1 MLLREF
7 TIEDYLISLIQEDEL
22 YIAKVTNNKG
32 QKVLYNEYK
41 DYENIKSCFDKIV
54 QAIEIDRIGIVD
66 IIGMLE
72 RSSVM

>member
-7 TIEDYLISLIQEDEL
+7 AVESYTISLIQEDEF

-32 QKVLYNEYK
+32 ERILYNEYK

-54 QAIEIDRIGIVD
+54 QAVEIDKIGIEEV
-66 IIGMLE
+66 IGILK
-72 RSSVM
+72 RSTI

>member
-1 MLLREF
+1 MLLREL
-7 TIEDYLISLIQEDEL
+7 TVEDHLISLIQENGL

-32 QKVLYNEYK
+32 EKILYNEYK
-41 DYENIKSCFDKIV
+41 DYGMIKGCFDKIV
-54 QAIEIDRIGIVD
+54 QAIEIDKTGIAD